1 VGAAGTDAVTGVGRV
16 LRWGI
21 TLDWSIAFM
30 KIVDVSVQKFR
41 YRSEIARDSDGHGH
55 PGPAHDAT
63 QSLLTIATDD
73 GVSGH
78 YFGAVN
84 DAVVD
89 GVVKPMLMGEDP
101 FYRERIWQ
109 ALKERQRLNLSTLP
123 DRVLT
128 AVDLALWDLAGKALG
143 QPVHRLLG
151 ASRDTVPAY
160 ASTMVGDD
168 LEGGLDTPESYARF
182 ATWCLERGYPAFKL
196 HTWQPP
202 LPGAPSVKRDLEACA
217 AVRAAVGPDVPL
229 MLDPFHYYSRLE
241 ALELAK
247 GLERLNYLWM
257 EEPMDEH
264 SISSYIWLCEQTSL
278 PICGPETAE
287 GKMFTRAEWIKQGA
301 CDMVRGGVGDVGG
314 ITPLIKIA
322 HLAEAFGM
330 HMEVHGGGV
339 GNLHVLC
346 AMGSPGL
353 YYERG
358 LLHPF
363 VDYETPPAWLHRIVD
378 PMDAE
383 GNVHVSQEPGLGMD
397 INFDYIRDNLVGSQ
411 C

>member
-1 VGAAGTDAVTGVGRV
+1 
-16 LRWGI
+16 
-21 TLDWSIAFM
+21 M
-30 KIVDVSVQKFR
+30 KIASVNVEKFR
-41 YRSEIARDSDGHGH
+41 HRSTTVRDSEGHGH
-55 PGPAHDAT
+55 PGPEHDAV
-63 QSLLTIATDD
+63 QSLLTITTDD
-73 GVSGH
+73 GATGQC
-78 YFGAVN
+78 FGAVN
-84 DAVVD
+84 ESAIAQVVT
-89 GVVKPMLMGEDP
+89 PLLLGEDP
-101 FYRERIWQ
+101 FYRERIWNG
-109 ALKERQRLNLSTLP
+109 LKERQRLNLSTLP

-128 AVDLALWDLAGKALG
+128 TIDLALWDLAGQIVG

-151 ASRDTVPAY
+151 AARDKVPAY

-168 LEGGLDTPESYARF
+168 QEGGLDTPEAYARY
-182 ATWCLERGYPAFKL
+182 ALQCQTRGYPAFKL

-202 LPGAPSVKRDLEACA
+202 YPGAPSVKRDLAACA
-217 AVRAAVGPDVPL
+217 AVREALGPDVPL
-229 MLDPFHYYSRLE
+229 MLDPYHYYSRAE

-264 SISSYIWLCEQTSL
+264 SMSSFVWLCEQTSL
-278 PICGPETAE
+278 AICGPETAE
-287 GKMFTRAEWIKQGA
+287 GKMYARAEWIKAGA
-301 CDMVRGGVGDVGG
+301 CDLVRGGVGDVGG
-314 ITPLIKIA
+314 ITPLVKIA

-330 HMEVHGGGV
+330 QMEVHGGGV

-363 VDYETPPAWLHRIVD
+363 ADYDAPPAWLNESVD

-383 GNVHVSQEPGLGMD
+383 GFVHVSDKPGLGMN
-397 INFDYIRDNLVGSQ
+397 INFDYIRDHLLPP
-411 C
+411 

>member
-1 VGAAGTDAVTGVGRV
+1 
-16 LRWGI
+16 
-21 TLDWSIAFM
+21 M
-30 KIVDVSVQKFR
+30 KIAAVKVEQFH
-41 YRSEIARDSDGHGH
+41 YRSNVVRDAEGHGH
-55 PGPAHDAT
+55 PGPEQDAV
-63 QSLLTIATDD
+63 QSLLTITTDD
-73 GVSGH
+73 GASGH
-78 YFGAVN
+78 YFGAVSEG
-84 DAVVD
+84 AIQQIVS
-89 GVVKPMLMGEDP
+89 PMLLGEDP
-101 FYRERIWQ
+101 FYRERIWH
-109 ALKERQRLNLSTLP
+109 ALKERQRLNLAALP

-128 AVDLALWDLAGKALG
+128 AVDLALWDLVGNVLG

-151 ASRDTVPAY
+151 AARDKVPAY

-168 LEGGLDTPESYARF
+168 LERGLDTPESYARF
-182 ATWCLERGYPAFKL
+182 AIACRERGYPAFKL

-202 LPGAPSVKRDLEACA
+202 LAGAPSVKRDLAACA
-217 AVRAAVGPDVPL
+217 AVREALGPDVPL

-247 GLERLNYLWM
+247 GLEALHFLWM

-264 SISSYIWLCEQTSL
+264 SMSSFVWLCEQTSL

-287 GKMFTRAEWIKQGA
+287 GKMYARAEWIKAGA

-314 ITPLIKIA
+314 ITPLVKIA

-330 HMEVHGGGV
+330 QMEVHGGGV

-346 AMGSPGL
+346 AMASPGL

-363 VDYETPPAWLHRIVD
+363 VDYDAPPAWLKESVD
-378 PMDAE
+378 PMDDQ
-383 GNVHVSQEPGLGMD
+383 GYVHVSQKPGLGMQ
-397 INFDYIRDNLVGSQ
+397 INFDYINANLL
-411 C
+411 